1 MPDLS
6 TQQLKELFDQYG
18 ADLFALCYL
27 QAGRP
32 AQALDL
38 MAAALCDM
46 AANPRLW
53 AQAASPREGFFRAAY
68 LNCLDNS
75 LRRPKR
81 RKKKKD
87 SPLEE
92 VPRALP
98 FTLTDP
104 LRQVMKLRL
113 AHKAALFCRER
124 LGLSGEESARVLGTS
139 PLRAQRLAESAL
151 KKAGVTQ
158 GQARA
163 NLEALAPGP
172 ENLERV
178 WQEFLDQQGRGGFAA
193 RQRCRRA
200 RRFLDAAMPYLALG
214 VVAVCAAAYLGVEY
228 GWFGA
233 PYTPTQPIEGVI
245 TQEGYDGD
253 SAVSLPIET
262 GDVSVFVPEE
272 EGFAEYIVHNT
283 PYSPEDI
290 LRQMVYL
297 GGAPEGTT
305 LLSANLDSG
314 GTESSDGSTVT
325 YTLGDTLSLTLEFS
339 QEAASLSGEEG
350 EQMLQAMA
358 ATFAAYTQG
367 PGPAL
372 HPLPGRRADGKRK
385 NRPGF
390 PGQPADRHPHR
401 GDGLPGIMGTR

>member
-124 LGLSGEESARVLGTS
+124 LGLSGEESARVLATS

-272 EGFAEYIVHNT
+272 GGFAEYIVHNT

-297 GGAPEGTT
+297 GGAPQGTT

-350 EQMLQAMA
+350 ERMLQAMA
-358 ATFAAYTQG
+358 ATFAAYTAQTAGDVNQLSIRCQG
-367 PGPAL
+367 EELTVNGKTAQDFL
-372 HPLPGRRADGKRK
+372 DG
-385 NRPGF
+385 
-390 PGQPADRHPHR
+390 Q
-401 GDGLPGIMGTR
+401 LTITRTVETDYRE

>member
-163 NLEALAPGP
+163 NLEALAPG
-172 ENLERV
+172 EDNLERV
-178 WQEFLDQQGRGGFAA
+178 WEEFLDQQGRGGFAA

-272 EGFAEYIVHNT
+272 GGFAEYIVHNT

-297 GGAPEGTT
+297 GGAPQGTT

-350 EQMLQAMA
+350 ERMLQAMA

-367 PGPAL
+367 LDQLSIRCQGEELTANGKTAQEFL
-372 HPLPGRRADGKRK
+372 DG
-385 NRPGF
+385 
-390 PGQPADRHPHR
+390 Q
-401 GDGLPGIMGTR
+401 LTVTRTVETDYRE

>member
-124 LGLSGEESARVLGTS
+124 LCLSGEESARVLGTS
-139 PLRAQRLAESAL
+139 PLRAQRLAKSAL

-228 GWFGA
+228 GWFGT

-272 EGFAEYIVHNT
+272 GGFAEYIVHNT

-297 GGAPEGTT
+297 GGAPQGTT

-350 EQMLQAMA
+350 ERMLQAMA

-367 PGPAL
+367 LDQLSIRCQGEELTVNGKTAQDFL
-372 HPLPGRRADGKRK
+372 DG
-385 NRPGF
+385 
-390 PGQPADRHPHR
+390 Q
-401 GDGLPGIMGTR
+401 LTVTRTVETDYRE

>member
-124 LGLSGEESARVLGTS
+124 LCLSGEESARVLGTS

-151 KKAGVTQ
+151 KKAGITQ

-178 WQEFLDQQGRGGFAA
+178 WEEFLDQQGRGGFAA

-228 GWFGA
+228 GWFGT

-272 EGFAEYIVHNT
+272 GGFAEYIVHNT

-297 GGAPEGTT
+297 GGAPQGTT

-350 EQMLQAMA
+350 ERMLQAMA

-367 PGPAL
+367 LDRLSFRCQGEEL
-372 HPLPGRRADGKRK
+372 TVNGKTAQDFL
-385 NRPGF
+385 G
-390 PGQPADRHPHR
+390 GQ
-401 GDGLPGIMGTR
+401 LTITRTVETDYRE

>member
-151 KKAGVTQ
+151 KKAGITQ

-163 NLEALAPGP
+163 NLEALAPG
-172 ENLERV
+172 EDNLERV
-178 WQEFLDQQGRGGFAA
+178 WEEFLDQQGRGGFAA

-228 GWFGA
+228 GWFGT

-272 EGFAEYIVHNT
+272 GGFAEYIVHNT

-297 GGAPEGTT
+297 GGAPQGTT

-350 EQMLQAMA
+350 ERMLQAMA
-358 ATFAAYTQG
+358 ATFAAYTAQTAGDVNQLSFRCQG
-367 PGPAL
+367 EELTVNGKTAQDFL
-372 HPLPGRRADGKRK
+372 DG
-385 NRPGF
+385 
-390 PGQPADRHPHR
+390 Q
-401 GDGLPGIMGTR
+401 LTVTRTVETDYRE

>member
-151 KKAGVTQ
+151 KKAGITQ
-158 GQARA
+158 GQVRA
-163 NLEALAPGP
+163 NLEALAPG
-172 ENLERV
+172 EDNLERV

-272 EGFAEYIVHNT
+272 GGFAEYIVHNT

-297 GGAPEGTT
+297 GGAPQGTT

-350 EQMLQAMA
+350 ERMLQAMA

-367 PGPAL
+367 LDQLSIRCQGEELTVNGKTAQDFL
-372 HPLPGRRADGKRK
+372 DG
-385 NRPGF
+385 
-390 PGQPADRHPHR
+390 Q
-401 GDGLPGIMGTR
+401 LTVTRTVETDYRE

>member
-151 KKAGVTQ
+151 KKAGITQ

-163 NLEALAPGP
+163 NLEALAPG
-172 ENLERV
+172 EDNLERV

-272 EGFAEYIVHNT
+272 GGFAEYIVHNT

-297 GGAPEGTT
+297 GGAPQGTT

-339 QEAASLSGEEG
+339 QEAATLSGEEG
-350 EQMLQAMA
+350 ERMLQAMA
-358 ATFAAYTQG
+358 ATFAAYTAQTAGDVNQLSIRCQG
-367 PGPAL
+367 EELTVNGKTAQDFL
-372 HPLPGRRADGKRK
+372 DG
-385 NRPGF
+385 
-390 PGQPADRHPHR
+390 Q
-401 GDGLPGIMGTR
+401 LTITRTVETDYRE

>member
-1 MPDLS
+1 MGPS
-6 TQQLKELFDQYG
+6 
-18 ADLFALCYL
+18 
-27 QAGRP
+27 
-32 AQALDL
+32 
-38 MAAALCDM
+38 
-46 AANPRLW
+46 RL
-53 AQAASPREGFFRAAY
+53 PREGFFRAAY

-272 EGFAEYIVHNT
+272 GGFAEYIVHNT

-297 GGAPEGTT
+297 GGAPQGTT

-350 EQMLQAMA
+350 ERMLQAMA

-367 PGPAL
+367 LDRLSFRCQGEELTVNGKTAQDFL
-372 HPLPGRRADGKRK
+372 DG
-385 NRPGF
+385 
-390 PGQPADRHPHR
+390 Q
-401 GDGLPGIMGTR
+401 LTITRTVETDYRE

>member
-163 NLEALAPGP
+163 NLEALAPG
-172 ENLERV
+172 EDNLERV

-272 EGFAEYIVHNT
+272 GGFAEYIVHNT

-290 LRQMVYL
+290 LRQMVLL

-339 QEAASLSGEEG
+339 QEAAALAGEEG
-350 EQMLQAMA
+350 ERTLQAMA

-367 PGPAL
+367 LDRLSFRCQGEELTVNGKTAQDFL
-372 HPLPGRRADGKRK
+372 DG
-385 NRPGF
+385 
-390 PGQPADRHPHR
+390 Q
-401 GDGLPGIMGTR
+401 LTITRTVETDYRE

>member
-124 LGLSGEESARVLGTS
+124 LGLSGEESARVLATS

-272 EGFAEYIVHNT
+272 GGFAEYIVHNT

-297 GGAPEGTT
+297 GGAPQGTT

-350 EQMLQAMA
+350 ERMLQAMA
-358 ATFAAYTQG
+358 ATFAAYTAQTAGDVNQLSFRCQG
-367 PGPAL
+367 EELTVNGKTAQDFL
-372 HPLPGRRADGKRK
+372 DG
-385 NRPGF
+385 
-390 PGQPADRHPHR
+390 Q
-401 GDGLPGIMGTR
+401 LTVTRTVETDYRE

>member
-53 AQAASPREGFFRAAY
+53 AQAPSPREGFFRAAY

-151 KKAGVTQ
+151 KKAGITQ

-272 EGFAEYIVHNT
+272 GGFAEYIVHNT

-297 GGAPEGTT
+297 GGAPQGTT

-350 EQMLQAMA
+350 ERMLQAMA

-367 PGPAL
+367 LDQLSIRCQGEELTVNGKTAQDFL
-372 HPLPGRRADGKRK
+372 DG
-385 NRPGF
+385 
-390 PGQPADRHPHR
+390 Q
-401 GDGLPGIMGTR
+401 LTITRTVETDYRE

>member
-53 AQAASPREGFFRAAY
+53 AQAPSPREGFFRAAY

-228 GWFGA
+228 GWFGT

-272 EGFAEYIVHNT
+272 GGFAEYIVHNT

-297 GGAPEGTT
+297 GGAPQGTT

-339 QEAASLSGEEG
+339 QEAATLSGEEG
-350 EQMLQAMA
+350 ERMLQAMA
-358 ATFAAYTQG
+358 ATFAAYTAQTAGDVNQLSIRCQG
-367 PGPAL
+367 EELTVNGKTAQDFL
-372 HPLPGRRADGKRK
+372 DG
-385 NRPGF
+385 
-390 PGQPADRHPHR
+390 Q
-401 GDGLPGIMGTR
+401 LTITRTVETDYRE

>member
-6 TQQLKELFDQYG
+6 TQQLKELFNQYG

-124 LGLSGEESARVLGTS
+124 LCLSGEESARVLGTS
-139 PLRAQRLAESAL
+139 PLRAQRLAKSAL

-228 GWFGA
+228 GWFGT

-272 EGFAEYIVHNT
+272 GGFAEYIVHNT

-297 GGAPEGTT
+297 GGAPQGTT

-350 EQMLQAMA
+350 ERMLQAMA
-358 ATFAAYTQG
+358 ATFAAYTAQTAGDVNQLSFRCQG
-367 PGPAL
+367 EELTVNGKTAQDFL
-372 HPLPGRRADGKRK
+372 DG
-385 NRPGF
+385 
-390 PGQPADRHPHR
+390 Q
-401 GDGLPGIMGTR
+401 LTVTRTVETDYRE

>member
-163 NLEALAPGP
+163 NLEALAPG
-172 ENLERV
+172 EDNLERV
-178 WQEFLDQQGRGGFAA
+178 WEEFLDQQGRGGFAA

-228 GWFGA
+228 GWFGT

-272 EGFAEYIVHNT
+272 GGFAEYIVHNT

-297 GGAPEGTT
+297 GGAPQGTT

-350 EQMLQAMA
+350 ERMLQAMA
-358 ATFAAYTQG
+358 ATFAAYTAQTAGDVNQLSFRCQG
-367 PGPAL
+367 EELTVNGKTAQDFL
-372 HPLPGRRADGKRK
+372 DG
-385 NRPGF
+385 
-390 PGQPADRHPHR
+390 Q
-401 GDGLPGIMGTR
+401 LTVTRTVETDYRE

>member
-92 VPRALP
+92 VPWALP

-151 KKAGVTQ
+151 KKAGITQ

-163 NLEALAPGP
+163 NLEALAPG
-172 ENLERV
+172 EDNLERV

-272 EGFAEYIVHNT
+272 GGFAEYIVHNT

-290 LRQMVYL
+290 LRQMVLL

-350 EQMLQAMA
+350 ERTLQAMA

-367 PGPAL
+367 LDRLSFRCQGEELTVNGKTAQDFL
-372 HPLPGRRADGKRK
+372 DG
-385 NRPGF
+385 
-390 PGQPADRHPHR
+390 Q
-401 GDGLPGIMGTR
+401 LTITRTVETDYRE

>member
-124 LGLSGEESARVLGTS
+124 LGLSGEESARVLATS

-163 NLEALAPGP
+163 NLEALAPG
-172 ENLERV
+172 EDNLERV

-272 EGFAEYIVHNT
+272 GGFAEYIVHNT

-297 GGAPEGTT
+297 GGAPQGTT

-350 EQMLQAMA
+350 ERMLQAMA
-358 ATFAAYTQG
+358 ATFAAYTAQTAGDVNQLSFRCQG
-367 PGPAL
+367 EELTVNGKTAQDFL
-372 HPLPGRRADGKRK
+372 DG
-385 NRPGF
+385 
-390 PGQPADRHPHR
+390 Q
-401 GDGLPGIMGTR
+401 LTVTRTVETDYRE

>member
-53 AQAASPREGFFRAAY
+53 AQAPSPREGFFRAAY

-92 VPRALP
+92 VPRTLP

-151 KKAGVTQ
+151 KKAGITQ

-272 EGFAEYIVHNT
+272 GGFAEYIVHNT

-297 GGAPEGTT
+297 GGAPQGTT

-350 EQMLQAMA
+350 ERMLQAMA

-367 PGPAL
+367 LDQLSIRCQGEELTVNGKTAQDFL
-372 HPLPGRRADGKRK
+372 DG
-385 NRPGF
+385 
-390 PGQPADRHPHR
+390 Q
-401 GDGLPGIMGTR
+401 LTITRTVETDYRE

>member
-46 AANPRLW
+46 ASSPRLW

-151 KKAGVTQ
+151 KKAGITQ

-163 NLEALAPGP
+163 NLEALAPG
-172 ENLERV
+172 EDNLERV

-290 LRQMVYL
+290 LRQMVLL

-350 EQMLQAMA
+350 ERMLQAMA

-367 PGPAL
+367 LDRLSFRCQGEELTVNGKTAQDFL
-372 HPLPGRRADGKRK
+372 DG
-385 NRPGF
+385 
-390 PGQPADRHPHR
+390 Q
-401 GDGLPGIMGTR
+401 LTVTRTVETDYRE

>member
-228 GWFGA
+228 GWFGT

-245 TQEGYDGD
+245 TQEGYNGD

-272 EGFAEYIVHNT
+272 GGFAEYIVHNT

-350 EQMLQAMA
+350 ERMLQAMA

-367 PGPAL
+367 LDRLSFRCQGKELTVNGKTAQDFL
-372 HPLPGRRADGKRK
+372 DG
-385 NRPGF
+385 
-390 PGQPADRHPHR
+390 Q
-401 GDGLPGIMGTR
+401 LTITRTVETDYRE

>member
-163 NLEALAPGP
+163 NLEALAPG
-172 ENLERV
+172 EDNLERV
-178 WQEFLDQQGRGGFAA
+178 WEEFLDQQGRGGFAA

-228 GWFGA
+228 GWFGT

-272 EGFAEYIVHNT
+272 GGFAEYIVHNT

-297 GGAPEGTT
+297 GGAPQGTT

-350 EQMLQAMA
+350 ERTLQAMA

-367 PGPAL
+367 LDRLSFRCQGEELTVNGKTAQDFL
-372 HPLPGRRADGKRK
+372 DG
-385 NRPGF
+385 
-390 PGQPADRHPHR
+390 Q
-401 GDGLPGIMGTR
+401 LTITRTVETDYRE

>member
-53 AQAASPREGFFRAAY
+53 AQAPSPREGFFRAAY

-113 AHKAALFCRER
+113 AHKAALFCQER

-151 KKAGVTQ
+151 KKAGITQ

-214 VVAVCAAAYLGVEY
+214 VVAVCSAAYLGVEY

-272 EGFAEYIVHNT
+272 GGFAEYIVHNT

-350 EQMLQAMA
+350 ERMLQAMA

-367 PGPAL
+367 LDQLSIRCQGEELTVNGKTAQDFL
-372 HPLPGRRADGKRK
+372 DG
-385 NRPGF
+385 
-390 PGQPADRHPHR
+390 Q
-401 GDGLPGIMGTR
+401 LTITRTVETDYRE

>member
-272 EGFAEYIVHNT
+272 GGFAEYIVHNT

-290 LRQMVYL
+290 LRQMVLL

-339 QEAASLSGEEG
+339 QEAATLSGEEG
-350 EQMLQAMA
+350 ERMLQAMA
-358 ATFAAYTQG
+358 ATFAAYTAQTAGDVNQLSIRCQG
-367 PGPAL
+367 EELTVNGKTAQDFL
-372 HPLPGRRADGKRK
+372 DG
-385 NRPGF
+385 
-390 PGQPADRHPHR
+390 Q
-401 GDGLPGIMGTR
+401 LTITRTVETDYRE

>member
-272 EGFAEYIVHNT
+272 GGFAEYIVHNT

-297 GGAPEGTT
+297 GGAPQGTT

-350 EQMLQAMA
+350 ERMLQAMA

-367 PGPAL
+367 LDQLSIRCQGEELTVNGKTAQDFL
-372 HPLPGRRADGKRK
+372 DG
-385 NRPGF
+385 
-390 PGQPADRHPHR
+390 Q
-401 GDGLPGIMGTR
+401 LTITRTVETDYRE

>member
-124 LGLSGEESARVLGTS
+124 LGLSGEESARVLATS

-228 GWFGA
+228 GWFGT

-245 TQEGYDGD
+245 TQEGYNGD

-272 EGFAEYIVHNT
+272 GGFAEYIVHNT

-350 EQMLQAMA
+350 ERMLQAMA
-358 ATFAAYTQG
+358 ATFAAYTAQTAGDVNQLSIRCQG
-367 PGPAL
+367 EELTVNGKTAQDFL
-372 HPLPGRRADGKRK
+372 DG
-385 NRPGF
+385 
-390 PGQPADRHPHR
+390 Q
-401 GDGLPGIMGTR
+401 LTITRTVETDYRE

>member
-290 LRQMVYL
+290 LRQMVLL
-297 GGAPEGTT
+297 GGAPQGTT

-350 EQMLQAMA
+350 ERMLQAMA

-367 PGPAL
+367 LDRLSFRCQGEEL
-372 HPLPGRRADGKRK
+372 TVNGKTAQDFL
-385 NRPGF
+385 G
-390 PGQPADRHPHR
+390 GQ
-401 GDGLPGIMGTR
+401 LTITRTVETDYRE